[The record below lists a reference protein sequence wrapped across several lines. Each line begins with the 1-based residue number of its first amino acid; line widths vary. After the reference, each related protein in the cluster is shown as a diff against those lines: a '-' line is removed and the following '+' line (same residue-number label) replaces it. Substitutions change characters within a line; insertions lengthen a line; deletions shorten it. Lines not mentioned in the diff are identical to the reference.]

1 MNNYDKV
8 KLIKD
13 KIEKFKDVSFYSLA
27 DNNSIIIENK
37 KTSALYE
44 IKYNEENGIYTFD
57 TNDVVLLKPKNK
69 TLKETFSEH
78 ALKLHNGVKQI
89 FSEENFDNSVNN
101 LKQLIKTL
109 PNINYSEEPI
119 EYHKSNKKFKKKIIG
134 NSLEN
139 KYQQMEEI
147 KKEYFK
153 NYIMFNENN
162 DIIEKVFEIDKLEK
176 MYNESEKT
184 YKIFVDNIEKFTKLN
199 NELIAKY
206 NEDTAKEI
214 IDSIMK
220 QELKVA
226 IPKAAVKIK
235 SSINEEFNIIDGTK
249 EITTIIKNIFEEQEP
264 SVSSSSVFNLAK
276 SNIDMPKFLK
286 FRVDLYSLEDLRQL
300 VSELTLALSSI
311 GSISPEEMHFIN
323 EKKMQAEYM
332 LRTGL
337 INDKLVQEIIDSFNE
352 RFAHDSSDIMNDNAR
367 GFDSVES
374 MNDNNIIGK
383 AEIEVTV

>member
-69 TLKETFSEH
+69 TLKETFSEY

>member
-78 ALKLHNGVKQI
+78 ALKLHNSVKQI

-235 SSINEEFNIIDGTK
+235 SSINEEFNIIDSTK

-352 RFAHDSSDIMNDNAR
+352 RFAHDSSDMMNDNAR

-374 MNDNNIIGK
+374 MNDNNVIGK

>member
-374 MNDNNIIGK
+374 MNDNNVIGK

>member
-69 TLKETFSEH
+69 TLKETFSEY

-374 MNDNNIIGK
+374 MNDNNVIGK

>member
-44 IKYNEENGIYTFD
+44 IKYNEENEIYTFD
-57 TNDVVLLKPKNK
+57 TNNAVLLKPKNK

-119 EYHKSNKKFKKKIIG
+119 EYHKNNKKFKKKAIG

-206 NEDTAKEI
+206 NEDIAKEI
-214 IDSIMK
+214 IDSVMK

-235 SSINEEFNIIDGTK
+235 SSINEEFNIIDSTK

-286 FRVDLYSLEDLRQL
+286 FRVNLYSLEDLRQL

-352 RFAHDSSDIMNDNAR
+352 RFAHDSSDMMNDNAR

-374 MNDNNIIGK
+374 MNDNNVIGK

>member
-235 SSINEEFNIIDGTK
+235 SSINEEFNIIDSTK

-352 RFAHDSSDIMNDNAR
+352 RFAHDSSDMMNDNAR

-374 MNDNNIIGK
+374 MNDNNVIGK